1 MRKIFATLLVVLFL
15 LSACNSTEL
24 QESEGS
30 LDGDSVGVESIDLLE
45 SADENTSVAEGG
57 SSIAMQESSDVE
69 EKPQTKGEELT
80 ATLTLEEKVGQLFLA
95 AYPDVNQESYIN
107 DYKLGG
113 FIMFGREFKNN
124 TPEGVRTTIENLQ
137 KQARIPLLF
146 AVDEEGG
153 SVCRVS
159 AYTQYREKRF
169 YSPRYLYSHGGI
181 DAIAESEK
189 EKCALLS
196 SLGINVNMAPVCDIT
211 TDKDAFMYNRSLGQD
226 AETTAEFVEAVIDIT
241 DGYKIGNVLKHF
253 PGYSNNKD
261 THTGIAYD
269 KRSLEELESVDIIPF
284 KAGAD
289 AGCGAILV
297 SHTVI
302 ECLDGDFPASLS
314 PKVNEYIRN
323 TLGYDGV
330 VLTDDLSMGAITEKY
345 GDGEAAVLAVLAGND
360 LICLTNLK
368 AAYTAV
374 LEAVKDERISEER
387 IDEACARVLDWK
399 YKLGLL
405 D

>member
-1 MRKIFATLLVVLFL
+1 MKRFL
-15 LSACNSTEL
+15 LLLLTLVLVFAACSRDAITEESAESRE
-24 QESEGS
+24 QAESSREIIESES
-30 LDGDSVGVESIDLLE
+30 S
-45 SADENTSVAEGG
+45 SASENA
-57 SSIAMQESSDVE
+57 ESSAFTESEVSEALPDE
-69 EKPQTKGEELT
+69 QTKGYELML
-80 ATLTLEEKVGQLFLA
+80 TLTLEEKVGQLFLA

-189 EKCALLS
+189 KKCALLS

-211 TDKDAFMYNRSLGQD
+211 TDKDAFMYSRSLGQD

-241 DGYKIGNVLKHF
+241 DSYKIGNVLKHF

-302 ECLDGDFPASLS
+302 ECLDSDFPASLS